1 MLLYYTGD
9 ICKGILV
16 FFLFVW
22 LIAGYT
28 YVVNKNRSA
37 DDPKKNVY
45 HPSAILLAPFTF
57 PFFAMAALVVFSI
70 RALLFALFLV
80 LFTILLVAI
89 RKPFIFKL
97 WDKFATWIGDPL
109 LKANTALIRMAIRP
123 WSSNSQPRY

>member
-16 FFLFVW
+16 LFLFIWV
-22 LIAGYT
+22 IAGYT

-37 DDPKKNVY
+37 DDPKKDVY

-57 PFFAMAALVVFSI
+57 PFFALAAFVVFFI
-70 RALLFALFLV
+70 RALLFAFFLII
-80 LFTILLVAI
+80 FTILLIAL

-97 WDKFATWIGDPL
+97 WDMFATWIGDPL

-123 WSSNSQPRY
+123 LSSKPHPI

>member
-28 YVVNKNRSA
+28 YVVNGDRSA
-37 DDPKKNVY
+37 EDPKKNIY
-45 HPSAILLAPFTF
+45 HPSAILLAPFTV
-57 PFFAMAALVVFSI
+57 PFFALAALVVFFI
-70 RALLFALFLV
+70 RTLLFAFFLII
-80 LFTILLVAI
+80 FTILLIAL

-97 WDKFATWIGDPL
+97 WHMFATQIGDPL

-123 WSSNSQPRY
+123 WSSNPQPPY